1 MSFAPG
7 YWTPY
12 ALSGNVP
19 DGNNIGSYH
28 LICYLP
34 SGMKE
39 TGVFIGGDGQAV
51 PPVSPYVN
59 DGNPIPGVYREI
71 G

>member
-19 DGNNIGSYH
+19 GGNNIGSYH

-34 SGMKE
+34 PGMKE
-39 TGVFIGGDGQAV
+39 TGGFIGGDGNAV
-51 PPVSPYVN
+51 PAVSPYVN
-59 DGNPIPGVYREI
+59 DGNPIPGVYRVI